1 MRHHFVK
8 LGERSIAQFI
18 LVIDQP
24 IHEDSVEVLL
34 LELLREEWVVF
45 ALDVVALL
53 ECLHWLLAFFNRF
66 VPTHRPRKAS
76 TIDR

>member
-24 IHEDSVEVLL
+24 VHEDFVEGLL
-34 LELLREEWVVF
+34 LELLSEEWVVF
-45 ALDVVALL
+45 ALNVVTLL
-53 ECLHWLLAFFNRF
+53 EEFQRLLAFVIRF
-66 VPTHRPRKAS
+66 EPAHRPCRAS
-76 TIDR
+76 TVDG